1 MARPKLKLPLS
12 RVEKVIQVISA
23 IGLIGI
29 IMMLFTS
36 WSSLPD
42 KIPSHYGFSGEVDS
56 WGDKGILFLL
66 PIIAIFMYG
75 LLTII
80 ERIPHLYN
88 YMCEITEENAE
99 FQYRNAR
106 MMLTLLKTE
115 IIFLFRYIEWHMIS
129 TGLGKSTGLGIG
141 FLPVYLLILFGT
153 IGFFIYR
160 MVKYGKK

>member
-1 MARPKLKLPLS
+1 MARPKLRLPLS
-12 RVEKVIQVISA
+12 PVEKVIQVVSA
-23 IGLIGI
+23 TGLAGI
-29 IMMLFTS
+29 IIMLFTS
-36 WSSLPD
+36 WPSMPD
-42 KIPSHYGFSGEVDS
+42 KIPNHFGPSGGVDS
-56 WGDKGILFLL
+56 WGGKGILFLL
-66 PIIAIFMYG
+66 PIIMTFMYG

-106 MMLTLLKTE
+106 MMLTLLKIE
-115 IIFLFRYIEWHMIS
+115 IIFLFGYIEWQMMC

-153 IGFFIYR
+153 VGFFTYR
-160 MVKYGKK
+160 MAKHGKK

>member
-12 RVEKVIQVISA
+12 PVEKVIQVISVV
-23 IGLIGI
+23 GLTGI
-29 IMMLFTS
+29 IIMLFTS
-36 WSSLPD
+36 WPSMPD
-42 KIPSHYGFSGEVDS
+42 KIPNHFGPSGKVDS
-56 WGDKGILFLL
+56 WGGKGILFLL
-66 PIIAIFMYG
+66 PIIMIFMYG

-115 IIFLFRYIEWHMIS
+115 IIFLFGYIEWQMMS
-129 TGLGKSTGLGIG
+129 TGLGKSRGLGIG

-153 IGFFIYR
+153 VGFFIYR
-160 MVKYGKK
+160 MVKHGKA